1 MGDKTMDQRRQDKAN
16 EIITKMHDDGASPQD
31 IAAQKKANKE
41 SFGHEGEHDPENH

>member
-1 MGDKTMDQRRQDKAN
+1 MNDKTMDERRKEKADQ
-16 EIITKMHDDGASPQD
+16 IITTMHDNNASPQD